1 MVPSTFQQQNPG
13 HPSSRPFQF
22 YKNESAQS
30 MTKAISVPLID
41 YPTPD
46 IQMGLDSLLNDWS
59 HSRHFS
65 GSKKKNKTKTKTK
78 TKKKNKNK
86 LMELQSFSNAYFK
99 AFVLP
104 PCWQTGKTSI

>member
-59 HSRHFS
+59 HSQTFFWEQ
-65 GSKKKNKTKTKTK
+65 KKNKTKTSGNETK
-78 TKKKNKNK
+78 MDKCNSQNSWPISVMKSRFTVDHCNEN
-86 LMELQSFSNAYFK
+86 
-99 AFVLP
+99 
-104 PCWQTGKTSI
+104 